1 VPRLSLD
8 PCPLLNAVPF
18 LPLCFE
24 RQSEWARKS
33 ADDSAREAV
42 EQIEADEI
50 RLKLAEDSMRAV
62 LNRVNRETQ
71 EVAKATAQL
80 QKVQSDLDND
90 FLYKLKVGGPAKQ
103 LSLVG
108 FVLFSFR
115 SLADTIA
122 VLGGGSGDLTL
133 ALIQG
138 AIALACALV
147 FFVV

>member
-1 VPRLSLD
+1 LTPVRLSS
-8 PCPLLNAVPF
+8 PF
-18 LPLCFE
+18 LFFPFVFE

-42 EQIEADEI
+42 EQMEADEI

-80 QKVQSDLDND
+80 QKVQSELDND
-90 FLYKLKVGGPAKQ
+90 FLYKLKAGGPAKQ